1 MIDWKM
7 TLIMILSVP
16 ISIFLI
22 MPLGQKMYKIS
33 MAAQDEMAHL
43 SGNLGRVLSDIRLVK
58 AYHAE
63 ETEKKHGENGINHL
77 FQFGLKEAK
86 ILAVISPFITFVI
99 MLVLVVLIGYGGVQ
113 VASGALTAGALVAII
128 IYMFQIVVP
137 FTQMASF
144 FTAFQKA
151 FGATERIQEI
161 LGVEKE
167 KSGEILEVVNVVE
180 DLSIQKL
187 TFSYKDSQII
197 KGISL
202 TIPAGKTTAIVGP
215 SGSGKTTLFALL
227 ERFYKPDS
235 GEILFGNTRI
245 DQFHLQSW
253 RSQFGYVSQES
264 PLMSGTIRE
273 NIKYGIEREVSEQEI
288 EQAAKLANAMEFINC
303 LPDGMETEVGERGI
317 KLSGGQRQ
325 RIAIAR
331 AVIRNPKILLLD
343 EATSNLDSESELL
356 VQKALQILMKGRTTL
371 IIAHRLSTVLDADQ
385 IVVLEDGKITGIG
398 THHVLF
404 QSNSLYR
411 KLSEQ
416 QLKNDKLAAGKSLK
430 EA

>member
-1 MIDWKM
+1 MN
-7 TLIMILSVP
+7 
-16 ISIFLI
+16 
-22 MPLGQKMYKIS
+22 
-33 MAAQDEMAHL
+33 A
-43 SGNLGRVLSDIRLVK
+43 
-58 AYHAE
+58 
-63 ETEKKHGENGINHL
+63 
-77 FQFGLKEAK
+77 
-86 ILAVISPFITFVI
+86 
-99 MLVLVVLIGYGGVQ
+99 
-113 VASGALTAGALVAII
+113 
-128 IYMFQIVVP
+128 
-137 FTQMASF
+137 
-144 FTAFQKA
+144 
-151 FGATERIQEI
+151 
-161 LGVEKE
+161 
-167 KSGEILEVVNVVE
+167 VE
-180 DLSIQKL
+180 DLSIKDL
-187 TFSYKDSQII
+187 TFSYKDRPII
-197 KGISL
+197 KEISL

-235 GEILFGNTRI
+235 GEIFSAIRASI
-245 DQFHLQSW
+245 RFQLQSW

-288 EQAAKLANAMEFINC
+288 EQAAKLANAMEFINR

-356 VQKALQILMKGRTTL
+356 VQKALQTLMKGRTTL

-385 IVVLEDGKITGIG
+385 IVVLEGGKITGVG
-398 THHVLF
+398 THHKLF

-416 QLKNDKLAAGKSLK
+416 QLKNDNLTAVKN
-430 EA
+430 